1 MSRATQIDIPHW
13 GFGSLAKFAARPS
26 RRKPFPAWLENKVT
40 PDGRGS
46 VLGFTFKQRIGFTRR
61 YACDLDPK
69 QSAKGKRA
77 MKPMIKR
84 YVHDEQGATA
94 IEYALIAV
102 FVSIVFLAAAE
113 AIGGDLNST
122 FAIVS
127 SALR

>member
-1 MSRATQIDIPHW
+1 
-13 GFGSLAKFAARPS
+13 
-26 RRKPFPAWLENKVT
+26 
-40 PDGRGS
+40 
-46 VLGFTFKQRIGFTRR
+46 
-61 YACDLDPK
+61 
-69 QSAKGKRA
+69 

>member
-1 MSRATQIDIPHW
+1 
-13 GFGSLAKFAARPS
+13 
-26 RRKPFPAWLENKVT
+26 
-40 PDGRGS
+40 
-46 VLGFTFKQRIGFTRR
+46 R